1 VLETLDASRGHVHG
15 EASARRG
22 EGFPAAAVGTKVSLL
37 PNAVEKGRKK
47 GSWLEQACARE
58 KEQGGRSAMEAAA
71 PALACCCRET
81 GRMKRAG

>member
-1 VLETLDASRGHVHG
+1 VLETLDASRGQVHG
-15 EASARRG
+15 EASACRG

-47 GSWLEQACARE
+47 GSWLKQACTRE

-81 GRMKRAG
+81 GRMKHAG